1 MYQQYCSSSLEYET
15 IAKLLIVA
23 LGEFCFCMIAD
34 YKRQKC
40 AKIMF
45 STLYHGRRIR
55 WYYTQNTHAAI
66 MLMMS
71 STLNNILELFNL
83 WPQNTCSL
91 SVITNKTDCKCEW
104 IQYFI
109 VLVLVLLDSIHML
122 MFCYFDLGFSSLTLI
137 FLN

>member
-83 WPQNTCSL
+83 WPQNICSL
-91 SVITNKTDCKCEW
+91 SAITNKTDCKCEFSILLFW
-104 IQYFI
+104 YFF
-109 VLVLVLLDSIHML
+109 LLDSIHML
-122 MFCYFDLGFSSLTLI
+122 MFCYFDLGFPSLTLI
-137 FLN
+137 FFD